1 MSVRPLIVLFA
12 AVHLASVTQA
22 QPATQAQPVTQAQP
36 APATAA
42 RKPFSAPVLQWSQ
55 GEREAGFP
63 KMDSL
68 FAHHVVA
75 RGPRVHGLP
84 DGKPVAAFAPGGA
97 GSAQLEQYMTDHKV
111 AGIVVL
117 QDGQLRLERYGL
129 GHSAAG
135 RWTSFS
141 VAKSVTSTLVGAA
154 IKDGYIKSVDE
165 KVTTYIT
172 GLRGSAYDD
181 VTIRQLLTMTSGVK
195 WNEDYTDP
203 KSDVGQLFNA
213 AIPPGADRTVTYM
226 RGLQREAP
234 PGAKWV
240 YKTGETNLIGVLVM
254 AATKQTLAGYLSEK
268 IWRPYGMEQNATWLV
283 DEIGHE
289 AGGTSLQVSLRD
301 YARIGQFIMDGAKV
315 NGRAIVPDGWLEAGT
330 RKQAETGDPA
340 GGYGYQWWT
349 MNNGTFQARGIHG
362 QYIHIDAK
370 RKLVIAINSAWPV
383 ATGRAQ
389 SRARL
394 NIVDAITQALDEE
407 QAAPAGAPFDVAL
420 VGGRVMDPETQLDAV
435 RAVGIRDGKIAYVGF
450 ATPRARDTVR
460 VAGQVIAPGFID
472 LHAHGQDDL
481 NYGYLARDGVTTA
494 LEMEIGVYPVAPW
507 YAAREGKARINFGA
521 TVGHPAARHAML
533 QGDSLGGEV
542 LFADGPWARA
552 TIPAAR
558 LPELDRRLEAGLRDG
573 ALGVGMGINYTI
585 AATREEIVGGFAVAA
600 KAKVPVYVHLRSAGP
615 LNDGGG
621 MAGLQEVLADAAGT
635 GASLHVVHLTSMGL
649 SATGSLLRLIDR
661 ARARGADVTTEA
673 YPYTAGATSL
683 GAAIFDPGFQERLG
697 ITYGDIL
704 IPSTGERLTKETFDT
719 HRALGSGAIIF
730 MIPDSAADIAY
741 RSPHVMVASD
751 GGLSQRDGKVFGHPR
766 SAGTH
771 ARILGSYVRE
781 RKVIG
786 LMDAVSKLS
795 YLPARRL
802 ETADPAMKRKGRV
815 QVGADADLT
824 VFDPARV
831 NDKATYENAA
841 QYSVGITHVMVNGT
855 FVVRDEKLV
864 EGAKPGRAVR
874 RSAVQP

>member
-1 MSVRPLIVLFA
+1 MPARTTVTISLLALLAHAAASSAHAQAAAATRPMFN
-12 AVHLASVTQA
+12 A
-22 QPATQAQPVTQAQP
+22 QI
-36 APATAA
+36 
-42 RKPFSAPVLQWSQ
+42 LQWSQ
-55 GEREAGFP
+55 AEREAGFP

-68 FAHHVVA
+68 FASHVVA
-75 RGPRVHGLP
+75 HGARVHALP
-84 DGKPVAAFAPGGA
+84 AGTPIAAFAPGGA
-97 GSAQLEQYMTDHKV
+97 GATQLEQYMADYKA

-117 QDGQLRLERYGL
+117 QDGRVRLERYAMNYSG
-129 GHSAAG
+129 AG
-135 RWTSFS
+135 KWTSFS

-154 IKDGYIKSVDE
+154 VKDGYIKSIDE
-165 KVTTYIT
+165 KVTTYIP

-181 VTIRQLLTMTSGVK
+181 VSIRQLLTMTSGVK

-203 KSDVGQLFNA
+203 KSDVARIFSDR
-213 AIPPGADRTVTYM
+213 PEPGADPTVSYM
-226 RGLQREAP
+226 RKLPREAP
-234 PGAKWV
+234 AGAKWV

-254 AATKQTLAGYLSEK
+254 AATKKTLASYLSEK
-268 IWRPYGMEQNATWLV
+268 IWRPYGMEQDAAWLL
-283 DEIGHE
+283 DAGGHEIG
-289 AGGTSLQVSLRD
+289 GGMLQVSLRD

-315 NGRAIVPDGWLEAGT
+315 NGRSIVPDGWLEAGT

-370 RKLVIAINSAWPV
+370 RRLVVAINSAWPV
-383 ATGRAQ
+383 ATGRVQ

-394 NIVDAITQALDEE
+394 NMVEAITQAIDEE
-407 QAAPAGAPFDVAL
+407 QLAPVGAPFDVAL

-435 RAVGIRDGKIAYVGF
+435 RAVGVKNGKIAYVGF
-450 ATPRARDTVR
+450 ATPRARDTVN

-542 LFADGPWARA
+542 LFADGPWARSA
-552 TIPAAR
+552 IPTAR

-585 AATREEIVGGFAVAA
+585 AATREEILGGFGVAA

-615 LNDGGG
+615 LDNGGG
-621 MAGLQEVLADAAGT
+621 VAGLQEVISDAAVS

-649 SATGSLLRLIDR
+649 SATGSLLGLIDR
-661 ARARGADVTTEA
+661 ARARGLDVTTEA

-704 IPSTGERLTKETFDT
+704 VPSTGERLTKETFDK
-719 HRALGSGAIIF
+719 HRALGSGVIIF

-741 RSPHVMVASD
+741 RSAHVMVASD
-751 GGLSQRDGKVFGHPR
+751 GGFDQVGGKVFGHPR

-831 NDKATYENAA
+831 ADKATYENAA
-841 QYSVGITHVMVNGT
+841 QYSVGITQVMVNGT

-864 EGAKPGRAVR
+864 EGVKPGRAVR
-874 RSAVQP
+874 RATVQP